1 MLKLIILFMI
11 VKILN
16 LEILSNLRK
25 LNIDSKVFL
34 LMLQGMQQLLASVEL
49 MFKKKISYTCLMRVG

>member
-1 MLKLIILFMI
+1 MI